1 MHIVDVIIGIKSAFR
16 NMKIQASETGR
27 PQDER
32 LTAALLEATLVELA
46 ERGYEG
52 TTISR
57 LASRARTSKQAVYRR
72 WPDKVGLVA
81 AAIEHAFA
89 RACPGAP
96 QRGNVARDLRHCL
109 LDTSKALQET
119 PLGDAVQALTPYRKI
134 PELDATLSA
143 LEDQQ
148 RLLLRQIF
156 IATPFETDMET
167 RIDLLLGLIY
177 FKLHIR
183 GINVSEQD
191 VETAINLVLGL
202 IAPRS

>member
-1 MHIVDVIIGIKSAFR
+1 
-16 NMKIQASETGR
+16 MKKHASETGR
-27 PQDER
+27 PRDER
-32 LTAALLEATLVELA
+32 VTVALLEAALVELA

-57 LASRARTSKQAVYRR
+57 LAARTRTSKQAVYRR
-72 WPDKVGLVA
+72 WPDKAALVVA
-81 AAIEHAFA
+81 AVEHALA
-89 RACPGAP
+89 SANPDAP
-96 QRGNVARDLRHCL
+96 QRGSVARDLRHCL
-109 LDTSKALQET
+109 INTSKTFQET
-119 PLGDAVQALTPYRKI
+119 PLGNAIRALTPYRNI

-143 LEDQQ
+143 MEDER

-156 IATPFETDMET
+156 IATPFEVDMET

-183 GINVSEQD
+183 GTSVTEQD
-191 VETAINLVLGL
+191 IETAINLVLGL